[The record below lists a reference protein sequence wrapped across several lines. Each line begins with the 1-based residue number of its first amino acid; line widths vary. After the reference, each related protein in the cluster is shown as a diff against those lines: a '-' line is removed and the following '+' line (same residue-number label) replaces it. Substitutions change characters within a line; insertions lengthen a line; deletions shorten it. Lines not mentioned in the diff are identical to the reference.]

1 MLPRSLLAVASVAAL
16 IWPRLRANAD
26 KKDGSLVIGVAR
38 FPASLNPYMSSQT
51 GQFCTI
57 GFATRRISAFD
68 VNGKI
73 VCLLC
78 TELLAPE
85 NGRCVVH
92 DAASA
97 GFRELLTNL
106 SSQFDQRLVRF

>member
-16 IWPRLRANAD
+16 IWPRLRAMLAR
-26 KKDGSLVIGVAR
+26 KTARSSSSVAR
-38 FPASLNPYMSSQT
+38 FPASFNPYISSQT